1 MWKSESA
8 LLIYLA
14 VVVCATVAARPV
26 VAHHLAAPQPGIT
39 SRFVPC
45 CRPESLGALPVRL
58 AAEVAIE

>member
-14 VVVCATVAARPV
+14 VGGLHHGRRTAGGRPPSRRSATW
-26 VAHHLAAPQPGIT
+26 HT
-39 SRFVPC
+39 SRLVPG